1 MVQRKAVRFISN
13 LRGREG
19 FTSER
24 EALDLELLQDRR
36 MDARVKLSSD
46 THSLLTDDFNNITT
60 QQTALHSH
68 VTRSVT
74 SSKPLAIT
82 ATKQQ
87 VYFNSFFLPKTS
99 TTRDLKELWLMF
111 TLFVLCLYFSDHLVI
126 GNYNYSKKI
135 FLFPSLGTCRF
146 YFITLLLI
154 HLNLQQR
161 WKTICCQV
169 DWLTDFDINDSWPW
183 HQWLMTLT
191 VGSHGA
197 STLLARLQCILAPSS
212 SINGCNFFFQ
222 FLLFF
227 HCFVSVKTI
236 CFVIIHCNW

>member
-1 MVQRKAVRFISN
+1 MYVTLCRPLFLNMLVKCGTPFWLKHISIIDKIEMVQRKAVRFISN

-99 TTRDLKELWLMF
+99 TTRDLKEL
-111 TLFVLCLYFSDHLVI
+111 
-126 GNYNYSKKI
+126 
-135 FLFPSLGTCRF
+135 
-146 YFITLLLI
+146 
-154 HLNLQQR
+154 
-161 WKTICCQV
+161 
-169 DWLTDFDINDSWPW
+169 
-183 HQWLMTLT
+183 
-191 VGSHGA
+191 
-197 STLLARLQCILAPSS
+197 
-212 SINGCNFFFQ
+212 
-222 FLLFF
+222 
-227 HCFVSVKTI
+227 
-236 CFVIIHCNW
+236 